1 MANILGYIAGWLVLL
16 MMLLILTEVISRY
29 VFHRPLMV
37 SDEFGSYLLVAVSYL
52 AAAYAWK
59 EKGHIRITIL
69 VNKLPLRISNWLR
82 LVTLLLALIV
92 AIGLSQSAYSY
103 LQTSFRLNMA
113 SGSWLHFPLQGP
125 HMTLMIGFVLLSLI
139 LVMEVTR
146 AIMHLHQ
153 GERVEEEGT

>member
-16 MMLLILTEVISRY
+16 MMVLILVEVISRY
-29 VFHRPLMV
+29 VFNRPLMV

-59 EKGHIRITIL
+59 EKGHIRITAL
-69 VNKLPLRISNWLR
+69 VSRLPPKVSSWLR
-82 LVTLLLALIV
+82 LITLLLALIV

-103 LQTSFRLNMA
+103 LQTSFRLGMA

-139 LVMEVTR
+139 IMVEITR
-146 AIMHLHQ
+146 AIKNFRRGQRL
-153 GERVEEEGT
+153 EEEHT